1 MGFSPRSNVM
11 FAANWYSDISMDMNA
26 DPSQDIY
33 ELDSAVKIYDPMDYE
48 LLNTWKFES
57 NRSKI
62 PRRKVLD
69 FTMNKS
75 EKMVNVLESD
85 MGKSVTARWY
95 QVGMLQDD
103 DDESDNASENSDND
117 YDRRIHRDD
126 FDDDDETEDDEED
139 HESAEEEPREQ
150 RMPLNMKA
158 PAIRPLAI
166 RDTRVVSLRTPGEG
180 EENRRV
186 ELEGQVEN
194 ESAVADDGDPDWED
208 IEEEDNGM
216 LNRSVAESENDD
228 A

>member
-1 MGFSPRSNVM
+1 M
-11 FAANWYSDISMDMNA
+11 
-26 DPSQDIY
+26 
-33 ELDSAVKIYDPMDYE
+33 
-48 LLNTWKFES
+48 NTWKFES

-103 DDESDNASENSDND
+103 EDESDNASENSDNE
-117 YDRRIHRDD
+117 YDRRLHRDD
-126 FDDDDETEDDEED
+126 FDDGDETEDDED
-139 HESAEEEPREQ
+139 DRESTGSIEEEPREQ
-150 RMPLNMKA
+150 RMPLNLIA
-158 PAIRPLAI
+158 PAVRPLAI

-186 ELEGQVEN
+186 ELHHGQVEN
-194 ESAVADDGDPDWED
+194 EPAVADDGDPDWED
-208 IEEEDNGM
+208 LGID
-216 LNRSVAESENDD
+216 NRSIIIFVSKFN
-228 A
+228 

>member
-1 MGFSPRSNVM
+1 MSEFSHFFLPTEIKSLIKNFR
-11 FAANWYSDISMDMNA
+11 
-26 DPSQDIY
+26 
-33 ELDSAVKIYDPMDYE
+33 

-126 FDDDDETEDDEED
+126 FDETEDETEDDEED

-150 RMPLNMKA
+150 RMPLNMIA

-208 IEEEDNGM
+208 VGIDKNSIIIVKKLIKQLYSEY
-216 LNRSVAESENDD
+216 LNHIYI
-228 A
+228 